1 MFFWSYIAII
11 IAAAIKKDS
20 SYRNDCGIRL
30 HDGDLEH
37 SLMKQKKKIF
47 MFFFPFLCSAI
58 SDLDLGTL
66 KMLICVCFQDVL
78 QQAVY

>member
-1 MFFWSYIAII
+1 
-11 IAAAIKKDS
+11 
-20 SYRNDCGIRL
+20 
-30 HDGDLEH
+30 
-37 SLMKQKKKIF
+37 